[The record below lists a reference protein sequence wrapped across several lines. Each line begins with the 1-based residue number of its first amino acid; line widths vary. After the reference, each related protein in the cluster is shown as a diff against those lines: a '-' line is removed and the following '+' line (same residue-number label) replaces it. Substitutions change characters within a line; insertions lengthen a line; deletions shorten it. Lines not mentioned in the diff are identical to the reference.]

1 MDHADAVAVW
11 IGEAEP
17 RENLRLLRFHLL
29 GFLIIEMIVAAGMK
43 NAVNE
48 EMGKMIP
55 EGLLLLLRLALEHCR
70 TNHDVRRHDGFA
82 RVVEGKNVR
91 CIVLPAVLVIELAP
105 FVLKN
110 EADGELPVVPS
121 RAARI
126 QRAMVERCG
135 SSKSPAC

>member
-55 EGLLLLLRLALEHCR
+55 EGLLLLLRLAL
-70 TNHDVRRHDGFA
+70 
-82 RVVEGKNVR
+82 KSR
-91 CIVLPAVLVIELAP
+91 CP
-105 FVLKN
+105 
-110 EADGELPVVPS
+110 PS
-121 RAARI
+121 RRV
-126 QRAMVERCG
+126 RACSRR
-135 SSKSPAC
+135 